1 MPTSLASVYVING
14 GTAAITLPSAACN
27 YLYLGEPNGANAGT
41 IQISG
46 GGLSASYEYVGYSG
60 TGTFT
65 QSGGTNNASSSA
77 YTGLYLGYSGNSSSG
92 NYNLFGPSLLSA
104 YAEYIGNVGAG
115 TFYES
120 GGANMVG
127 NGGLTLGYANTSSS
141 GKYILSGS
149 GLLSAPNENVGDS
162 GPGTF
167 AQSGGTNNIG
177 SNGTLYLA
185 TGYVAPTG
193 SYDLGGSGRLSA
205 YDECV
210 GYSGTGTFT
219 QSGGTN
225 DVSSTNAAIY
235 LGGSLGGSPISS
247 GNYNLSGSGF
257 LAAYNEYVGYVGT
270 GSFMQSGGTNKV
282 GSTLS
287 LGGFIAFWHLQPQ
300 QLRSTL
306 RIHRVCGLFERRHV
320 HPIGRDKHGYKRVLA
335 WC

>member
-1 MPTSLASVYVING
+1 MAELRPSPCLVRH
-14 GTAAITLPSAACN
+14 AITSISANQKARTPARSRC
-27 YLYLGEPNGANAGT
+27 PA
-41 IQISG
+41 

-65 QSGGTNNASSSA
+65 QSGGTNNASSRA

-104 YAEYIGNVGAG
+104 YVEYIGKCLGAG
-115 TFYES
+115 TFRTS
-120 GGANMVG
+120 RAVRTWSATVVS
-127 NGGLTLGYANTSSS
+127 TLGYANTSSS

-149 GLLSAPNENVGDS
+149 GLLSARNEYVGDS
-162 GPGTF
+162 GPGR
-167 AQSGGTNNIG
+167 SPNPGGTNNIG

-287 LGGFIAFWHLQPQ
+287 LGGFIASGTYNL
-300 QLRSTL
+300 SSSA
-306 RIHRVCGLFERRHV
+306 
-320 HPIGRDKHGYKRVLA
+320 VLSA
-335 WC
+335 SIESVG